1 MTLALRCG
9 WLLALAWLGAA
20 PRCNAAPHSAAARND
35 TRGSVRLQDWARAG
49 GLDMRWLK
57 SEQTVQL
64 SANGVKLLLTVDSR
78 QAELNGVQVWLC
90 FPVTAR
96 NGGVYVARLDVE
108 QTLAPLLMPS
118 RDESGAKIK
127 TVCLDPGHGC
137 KDPGYCV
144 GPNQEKKYALLL
156 AEEVRDQLKRAGF
169 KVLMTRSRDT
179 FRELADRPGL
189 ANRRRADLFVSLH
202 FNAVE
207 TSSQTVQGAQ
217 VFCLTPPGAA
227 STNAGGD
234 KGAAGSYPGNRTNSR
249 NLLLAFQVQK
259 ALTHELGVEDRG
271 VRRARFVVLCDA
283 SMPAILVEAGFMSHP
298 IEGRK
303 IFTALYRQQMAKSI
317 VDGIEAYKRVV
328 GGAG

>member
-20 PRCNAAPHSAAARND
+20 PRGDAAPHATAARND
-35 TRGSVRLQDWARAG
+35 NRGSVRLQDWARAG
-49 GLDMRWLK
+49 GLEMRWLK

-64 SANGVKLLLTVDSR
+64 SASGVKLLLTVDSR

-96 NGGVYVARLDVE
+96 NGGLYLARLDAE

-118 RDESGAKIK
+118 RDASGAKIK
-127 TVCLDPGHGC
+127 TICLDPGHGG

-156 AEEVRDQLKRAGF
+156 AQEVRDQLKRAGF
-169 KVLMTRSRDT
+169 KVMLTRNHDT

-227 STNAGGD
+227 STNAGGE
-234 KGAAGSYPGNRTNSR
+234 KGAAGWYPGNRLNNR

-259 ALTHELGVEDRG
+259 ALTHELGAEDRG

-283 SMPAILVEAGFMSHP
+283 TMPAILVEAGFMSHP
-298 IEGRK
+298 VEGRK
-303 IFTALYRQQMAKSI
+303 IFTAVYRRQMAKSI
-317 VDGIEAYKRVV
+317 VDGIEAYQRVI

>member
-20 PRCNAAPHSAAARND
+20 PHSDAAPHSAAARND
-35 TRGSVRLQDWARAG
+35 NRALVRLQDWARAG
-49 GLDMRWLK
+49 GLEMRWVK
-57 SEQTVQL
+57 SEQTVEL
-64 SANGVKLLLTVDSR
+64 SANGVKLLLKVDSR
-78 QAELNGVQVWLC
+78 QTELNGVQVWLS

-96 NGGVYVARLDVE
+96 NGGLYLARLDVE
-108 QTLAPLLMPS
+108 QTLAPLLMRSREPS
-118 RDESGAKIK
+118 SAKIK
-127 TVCLDPGHGC
+127 TVCLDPGHGG

-144 GPNQEKKYALLL
+144 GPNQEKRYALLL

-169 KVLMTRSRDT
+169 KVLMTRNRDT

-189 ANRRRADLFVSLH
+189 ANRKRADLFVSLH
-202 FNAVE
+202 FNAAE

-234 KGAAGSYPGNRTNSR
+234 KGAAGWYPGNRTNNR

-259 ALTHELGVEDRG
+259 SLLHELGVEDRG

-283 SMPAILVEAGFMSHP
+283 TMPAILVEAGFMSHP
-298 IEGRK
+298 VEGRK
-303 IFTALYRQQMAKSI
+303 IFTPMYRRQMAKSI
-317 VDGIEAYKRVV
+317 VDGIEAYQRVV